1 MGPWSRI
8 RSGARTCPRR
18 TPIVRSTGSGSGRSG
33 PAALQ
38 PHQDRWTLDYV
49 ELEALI
55 AGTLEHQLLSV
66 HHVGSTAVPGLT
78 AKPVIDIDLT
88 VPDVADEASC
98 LPELEGAGFTLVF
111 RDCLGRDAHR
121 QLTYGAPNA
130 NLHVWGPGAR
140 S

>member
-1 MGPWSRI
+1 M
-8 RSGARTCPRR
+8 
-18 TPIVRSTGSGSGRSG
+18 
-33 PAALQ
+33 
-38 PHQDRWTLDYV
+38 
-49 ELEALI
+49 
-55 AGTLEHQLLSV
+55 

-88 VPDVADEASC
+88 VPDVADEASY

-121 QLTYGAPNA
+121 QLTYGDPNA

-140 S
+140 SVNGSSSARPIDSRSLPPPEFTGIAQL